1 MEVKQL
7 LSPQEWAEQTF
18 GDAPLGHVA
27 RTRRAVAIAAAM
39 AGEPAGSIPAQQHS
53 DAGTKAVYRFCEN
66 GHVSYEALMQPHLQA
81 TREQCR
87 QVPRVLLIQDTTEVD
102 YQHHPKTKGLGPI
115 GNGSHQGFLLQS
127 VLALDAASQEVM
139 GVAHQEPFLRQ
150 PAPKG
155 ETARQV
161 QQRARE
167 SQVWER
173 AVQSIGTPPEGVQW
187 IHVGDR
193 YSDMFD
199 FLTLCQQ
206 QQTQFVVRA
215 SHDRRIDLLVE
226 PEGQAVKRHP
236 HRKKAEQPE
245 GYAHLW
251 ETVEAWPPQAEQPMP
266 IAAEHERKAR
276 TARLALSWGRLR
288 LIAPNH
294 QEQKRAPLSI
304 WVIHVWER
312 EAPAG
317 VIPLEWVLLTSVP
330 TTSVEQAWECVGW
343 YRLRW
348 TVEDYHQG
356 LKTGCRLEQRQV
368 QSYEGLRRL
377 LGFIAPVAVRLLQLR
392 WHARQS
398 PEQPAVQ
405 VLPRILVQLVA
416 LKRGGSVEEM
426 TIEQCWKKIAQLG
439 GYLGRKGDGPP
450 GWKTLWHGW
459 LHLQD
464 LWEGA
469 QLAIQLSL
477 DD

>member
-1 MEVKQL
+1 
-7 LSPQEWAEQTF
+7 
-18 GDAPLGHVA
+18 
-27 RTRRAVAIAAAM
+27 
-39 AGEPAGSIPAQQHS
+39 
-53 DAGTKAVYRFCEN
+53 
-66 GHVSYEALMQPHLQA
+66 LMQPHLQA